1 MWQIMFLFVLLLSAT
16 SSKIEIGSKGGFSD
30 GGSSAEDMRT
40 QHNLLFALYTKLQ
53 MPDKLNTIHNVVH
66 HFDGRYA
73 EMWNLLTTK
82 YGGAVEEVMSKQQ
95 QYQHTPNGAQFNKK
109 DDSKTPKINLNQTTK
124 LEAEKKLVKLKKK
137 KFPWEEGRSGEL
149 TQDEKYAEMEQEIM
163 DFYSVVAP
171 KKMDTTERLVTKY
184 FGSKDREKLENIL
197 VRKYFRKSLHLWM
210 RKQGGYDKQQILDK
224 KEVQFHHPDVV
235 AAANDVSR
243 RDLLA
248 SVQEFYRT
256 VRPDLADHAKETVN
270 RWSRFPADLIQRLV
284 KKYMPT
290 SGYRWM
296 QRSHRRIDE
305 EKLLE
310 SIRKQK
316 NGGKDI
322 RVDF

>member
-1 MWQIMFLFVLLLSAT
+1 
-16 SSKIEIGSKGGFSD
+16 
-30 GGSSAEDMRT
+30 
-40 QHNLLFALYTKLQ
+40 
-53 MPDKLNTIHNVVH
+53 
-66 HFDGRYA
+66 
-73 EMWNLLTTK
+73 
-82 YGGAVEEVMSKQQ
+82 
-95 QYQHTPNGAQFNKK
+95 
-109 DDSKTPKINLNQTTK
+109 
-124 LEAEKKLVKLKKK
+124 
-137 KFPWEEGRSGEL
+137 
-149 TQDEKYAEMEQEIM
+149 M